1 MIFKIEHLGIL
12 EQAEIDL
19 SKDLILLCGHNNT
32 GKTYLAYAI
41 YHFLTFKPL
50 AKECSD
56 WSSNLVEQSLSHQ
69 NGGKTKQ
76 TIDLLEVWRSITKK
90 VFLTSIANQFQETL
104 GEFFALPNHTSFS
117 ETKLILEISEEEI
130 STALAPRTTV
140 LKSPVQTIIDCLFN
154 FNGYIAP
161 AERAAINIFSQ
172 ELSLNKN
179 QLLDLVLKA
188 EKHTDRLLE
197 LLRNRVN
204 RYPRPIRDNLAIAED
219 LVNLAKNHSEFSYL
233 ADELEHDLLQ
243 GTITISEAG
252 EVKYMPANAT
262 EQQLAVHLTSS
273 LVKSLSGLVFYLRH
287 LAKPKD
293 FILIDE
299 PELNLHPDNQR
310 LIARFLGRLVNV
322 GFKVIISTHS
332 DYIVREINNLIML
345 SQPGRKAAKL
355 RKEYGYA
362 KHQLL
367 KPEQIG
373 AYLFRHTC
381 RSSEVIPVT
390 DTGLEIATIDE
401 VVAKLNKSSQN
412 IYFGLFD

>member
-1 MIFKIEHLGIL
+1 MIFQIEHLGIL

-41 YHFLTFKPL
+41 YHFLTFKPSV
-50 AKECSD
+50 KECAG
-56 WSSNLVEQSLSHQ
+56 WSSELEQNLSHQ
-69 NGGKTKQ
+69 NSSGTEP
-76 TIDLLEVWRSITKK
+76 TIDLLEVWRSITKE

-104 GEFFALPNHTSFS
+104 GEFFAFPNHASFS
-117 ETKLILEISEEEI
+117 DTKLILEISEEEI
-130 STALAPRTTV
+130 SAALAPKTAI
-140 LKSPVQTIIDCLFN
+140 LKSPVQTIIDCLFS

-179 QLLDLVLKA
+179 QLLDIVLKA
-188 EKHTDRLLE
+188 EKHTDRLLD

-219 LVNLAKNHSEFSYL
+219 LANLAKNHSEFSYL

-252 EVKYMPANAT
+252 EIKYTPANAT
-262 EQQLAVHLTSS
+262 EQSLAVHLTSS

-293 FILIDE
+293 FIIIDE
-299 PELNLHPDNQR
+299 PELNLHPDKQR
-310 LIARFLGRLVNV
+310 LIAQFLGRLVNAD
-322 GFKVIISTHS
+322 FKVIISTHS

-345 SQPGRKAAKL
+345 SQPGKKAAKL

-362 KHQLL
+362 KHLLL

-401 VVAKLNKSSQN
+401 AEAKLNGSAQD
-412 IYFGLFD
+412 IYLTLFD

>member
-50 AKECSD
+50 AKECAG
-56 WSSNLVEQSLSHQ
+56 WSSKLEQSLSHQ
-69 NGGKTKQ
+69 VRETEQ
-76 TIDLLEVWRSITKK
+76 TIDLLEVWRSITKE

-117 ETKLILEISEEEI
+117 DTKLVLEISEEEI

-140 LKSPVQTIIDCLFN
+140 LKSLVQTIIDCLFN

-179 QLLDLVLKA
+179 QLLDIVLKA

-219 LVNLAKNHSEFSYL
+219 LANLAKNYSEFSYL

-252 EVKYMPANAT
+252 EVKYTPANAT
-262 EQQLAVHLTSS
+262 EEQPLAVHLTSS

-293 FILIDE
+293 FIIIDE
-299 PELNLHPDNQR
+299 PELNLHPDNQQ
-310 LIARFLGRLVNV
+310 LIARFLGRLVNA

-367 KPEQIG
+367 KPEQVG
-373 AYLFRHTC
+373 AYLFQHTC
-381 RSSEVIPVT
+381 RNSEVIPVT

-401 VVAKLNKSSQN
+401 VVAKLNKSSQD
-412 IYFGLFD
+412 IYLTLFD